1 MRLFSPEDII
11 YFRDWDHQHF
21 TLTDTT
27 DGWGKEFQF
36 QPDHWYITT
45 WLLDFYSALSSWL
58 EATHVSYCII
68 GKEGFFFCRVLSFT
82 RNCMVWMYLVMIY
95 SATCHLLCTII
106 GFLMSGFIMVV
117 SQISSSQTFF
127 IKSETVKVCCS
138 LYSKNGDIN
147 KLDGIDFLL
156 CNILK

>member
-1 MRLFSPEDII
+1 MFHLQHILGFVIPILWSDWLDEIIQPWRHNLLQRLGPSAFYS
-11 YFRDWDHQHF
+11 DWHY
-21 TLTDTT
+21 T

-68 GKEGFFFCRVLSFT
+68 GKEGFFFYRVFSFT

-138 LYSKNGDIN
+138 L
-147 KLDGIDFLL
+147 
-156 CNILK
+156 